1 MWYNIFGKSY
11 CVSDW
16 HIKEMEKKMENKLE
30 EIIEKNIK
38 ELKEMEEKKNE
49 QN

>member
-1 MWYNIFGKSY
+1 
-11 CVSDW
+11 
-16 HIKEMEKKMENKLE
+16 MEKKMENKLE